1 MPERE
6 LVIVYF
12 DYLCPFAWRASEL
25 AEMIA
30 EPLGLVFEWR
40 HFSLYQNNYCGGD
53 GWQLWNDRLDEQS
66 ENGNKGLLPFLASCA
81 ARKQGKPLHNAFRH
95 ALLRARH
102 RDHRPYGR
110 DTVLEVAYS
119 AGLEL
124 PRFLS
129 DLADPEARTV
139 LAHEHY
145 RAKALDIFGTPTF
158 QFASGHIAYFR
169 FTLLPRT
176 PEEGVRLFS
185 DYRRFLESY
194 PYVETVKRPR
204 VQGN

>member
-1 MPERE
+1 MPEKE

-40 HFSLYQNNYCGGD
+40 HFSLYQSNYGGGD
-53 GWQLWNDRLDEQS
+53 SWQLWNDRLDEQS
-66 ENGNKGLLPFLASCA
+66 ESGHKGLLPFLASCA
-81 ARKQGKPLHNAFRH
+81 ARKQGRSEHDAFRRT
-95 ALLRARH
+95 LLRARH
-102 RDHRPYGR
+102 CDHRPYAR
-110 DTVLEVAYS
+110 DTVLEVAVA

-129 DLADPEARTV
+129 DLADPEARTT

-158 QFASGHIAYFR
+158 QFESGHIAYFR
-169 FTLLPRT
+169 FRLLPRD
-176 PEEGVRLFS
+176 PAEGVRLFS
-185 DYRRFLESY
+185 DCRRFLETY

-204 VQGN
+204 ARGN

>member
-1 MPERE
+1 M
-6 LVIVYF
+6 IVYF

-40 HFSLYQNNYCGGD
+40 HFSLYQSNYGGGD

-66 ENGNKGLLPFLASCA
+66 ESGHKGLLPFLASCA
-81 ARKQGKPLHNAFRH
+81 ARKQGRSEHDAFRRT
-95 ALLRARH
+95 LLRARH
-102 RDHRPYGR
+102 CDHRPYAR
-110 DTVLEVAYS
+110 DTVLEVAVA

-129 DLADPEARTV
+129 DLADPEARTT

-158 QFASGHIAYFR
+158 QFESGHIAYFR
-169 FTLLPRT
+169 FRLLPRD
-176 PEEGVRLFS
+176 PAEGVRLFS
-185 DYRRFLESY
+185 DCRRFLETY

-204 VQGN
+204 ARGN